1 MKNTEQKEPI
11 PFEVYWRRK
20 RIKKI
25 MQWMIPIALIIAW
38 VVLSPMYYSHYEIK
52 AVRQKESS
60 FLREIDI
67 PDEMRL
73 PTELI
78 RQAAD
83 EYGAAGVSVKIED
96 TPSGKLLQQAYLD
109 AFHQIYSVKKSDK
122 ALFYMSI
129 GDKGDIIFEHSYRR
143 GKDTWHYSGDG
154 TVFRVLSYEIFGRMD
169 QRRMKMLT
177 HGGSVWVSNKDNQ
190 NLWAYIAVENMGRLY
205 EFSYVDYRTFM
216 DAYDSGTLPEGTK
229 LTFEELETFR
239 K

>member
-1 MKNTEQKEPI
+1 MEEKE
-11 PFEVYWRRK
+11 K
-20 RIKKI
+20 DIKKE
-25 MQWMIPIALIIAW
+25 AAFSKKTGCLIQAAW
-38 VVLSPMYYSHYEIK
+38 VILSPLYYSHYEIK

-73 PTELI
+73 PPELI

-83 EYGAAGVSVKIED
+83 EYDAAGGRIED

-109 AFHQIYSVKKSDK
+109 AFHQIYSVKKSDE

-129 GDKGDIIFEHSYRR
+129 GDKGDIIFEHYYRP

-154 TVFRVLSYEIFGRMD
+154 TVFRELSYQITGRID
-169 QRRMKMLT
+169 HRRMKWLT
-177 HGGSVWVSNKDNQ
+177 HGGSVWVSNKDNE
-190 NLWAYIAVENMGRLY
+190 NLWAYIEVENMGRLY
-205 EFSYVDYRTFM
+205 EFSYADYRAFLN
-216 DAYDSGTLPEGTK
+216 AYDSGTLPEGTK
-229 LTFEELETFR
+229 LTFEALDAFG